1 MTQYKVLIRLPNSS
15 TVWVYL
21 SAQDIGQARQLA
33 ESQYSAQSV
42 LQVVTNQ

>member
-1 MTQYKVLIRLPNSS
+1 MTQYKVLVRLPNGS
-15 TVWVYL
+15 TTWIYL
-21 SAQDIGQARQLA
+21 SAQNVGQARQLA